1 MHLSV
6 FRVWVCSELNLVH
19 VIPSPLKGMCKDI
32 ERDCAYVVVSYVL
45 EVTVLKF

>member
-1 MHLSV
+1 VRLSV

-19 VIPSPLKGMCKDI
+19 VVPYPLKGICKVI
-32 ERDCAYVVVSYVL
+32 KRDCAYVVVSYVL

>member
-6 FRVWVCSELNLVH
+6 FRVWVCSELNLLH
-19 VIPSPLKGMCKDI
+19 LIPSPLKGMCKDI
-32 ERDCAYVVVSYVL
+32 KRGCDYVVVSYVL